1 MSEAQVRARVEA
13 GLTNQTSR
21 APGKTT
27 AQILRGNLMTLF
39 NLLNLVLAI
48 LVISVGSYKNALFMI
63 VIILN
68 AVIGTVQELRA
79 KKTVEKLSVISAPTA
94 LAVRSGRE
102 VKLGVSELVLDDVM
116 VLKSGMQICAD
127 GVVLEGEI
135 EVNESLL
142 TGESDPILKRPGDGL
157 MSGLSLIH
165 I

>member
-1 MSEAQVRARVEA
+1 MESGKTERFRPDAHQGLSEAQVRARVEA

-94 LAVRSGRE
+94 LAVRSGHRRFR
-102 VKLGVSELVLDDVM
+102 
-116 VLKSGMQICAD
+116 
-127 GVVLEGEI
+127 
-135 EVNESLL
+135 
-142 TGESDPILKRPGDGL
+142 GESI
-157 MSGLSLIH
+157 
-165 I
+165 